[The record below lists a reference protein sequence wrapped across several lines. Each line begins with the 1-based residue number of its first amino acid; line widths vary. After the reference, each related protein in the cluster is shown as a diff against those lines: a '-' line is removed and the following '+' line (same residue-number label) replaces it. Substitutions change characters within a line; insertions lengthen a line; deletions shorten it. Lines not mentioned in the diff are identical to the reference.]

1 MKSTASRHPAPRW
14 IALAAAASLLS
25 ACSILQEDKIDYTT
39 AKRGNDLEVPPD
51 LTQLSRQSRYA
62 LPSDVVSASG
72 VNAKPSGPSTGVALA
87 PNQAQTMRL
96 ERAGAQRWL
105 VVGVSPDVLWPTV
118 REFWKTNGF
127 ELILNDETL
136 GIMETEWAE
145 NRAKIPQDFLRRS
158 LGGLLDAFYSTSER
172 DKFRT
177 RLERRADGSTEIYI
191 SHRGMHEVYT
201 SGQEER
207 TVWQP
212 RAADPELE
220 AEFLRRMMVTLGLTQ
235 AQAQALSQQAVPV
248 SAARVVNRQGQ
259 VWGELGDNLDRA
271 WRRVGLALDR
281 TGFTVEDRKR
291 SEALYFVRFV
301 PPTADKTSK
310 GFLGGIFAGK
320 TEAQPQRYQV
330 LLRSE
335 GAITQIRV
343 QDAQGQALNDEVAK
357 RMLELLVN
365 DLK

>member
-1 MKSTASRHPAPRW
+1 
-14 IALAAAASLLS
+14 
-25 ACSILQEDKIDYTT
+25 
-39 AKRGNDLEVPPD
+39 
-51 LTQLSRQSRYA
+51 
-62 LPSDVVSASG
+62 
-72 VNAKPSGPSTGVALA
+72 
-87 PNQAQTMRL
+87 
-96 ERAGAQRWL
+96 
-105 VVGVSPDVLWPTV
+105 
-118 REFWKTNGF
+118 
-127 ELILNDETL
+127 
-136 GIMETEWAE
+136 
-145 NRAKIPQDFLRRS
+145 
-158 LGGLLDAFYSTSER
+158 
-172 DKFRT
+172 
-177 RLERRADGSTEIYI
+177 
-191 SHRGMHEVYT
+191 
-201 SGQEER
+201 
-207 TVWQP
+207 
-212 RAADPELE
+212 
-220 AEFLRRMMVTLGLTQ
+220 MMVTLGLTQ